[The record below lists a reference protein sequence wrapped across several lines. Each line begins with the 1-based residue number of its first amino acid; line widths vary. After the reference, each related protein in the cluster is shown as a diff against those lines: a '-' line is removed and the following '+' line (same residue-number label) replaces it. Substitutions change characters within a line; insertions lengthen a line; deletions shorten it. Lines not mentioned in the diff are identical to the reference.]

1 MKPRKPGHPQAECP
15 LVDFKP
21 GLNLFDDFK
30 HNDHTWTEWGEWGWC
45 QQTRRQLRFR
55 ECKSNYTFDCD
66 SADTYQSRG
75 ELRVVQAQA
84 ILFLKSM
91 SERGGSDIE
100 RL

>member
-1 MKPRKPGHPQAECP
+1 MKPKKPGHPQAECP

-21 GLNLFDDFK
+21 GLNLFDNFK

-66 SADTYQSRG
+66 AADTYQSRG
-75 ELRVVQAQA
+75 EFK
-84 ILFLKSM
+84 ILKMQFFKNFIQNVS
-91 SERGGSDIE
+91 R
-100 RL
+100 

>member
-1 MKPRKPGHPQAECP
+1 MKPEKPDHPQAECP
-15 LVDFKP
+15 MVDFKP

-75 ELRVVQAQA
+75 K
-84 ILFLKSM
+84 FLMLKIKFSKAFIQNV
-91 SERGGSDIE
+91 SR
-100 RL
+100 